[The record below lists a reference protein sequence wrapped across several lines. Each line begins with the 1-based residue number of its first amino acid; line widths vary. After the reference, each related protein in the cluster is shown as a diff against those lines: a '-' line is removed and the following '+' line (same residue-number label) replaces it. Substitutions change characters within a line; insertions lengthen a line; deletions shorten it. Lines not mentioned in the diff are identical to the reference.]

1 MNCRICRLDLYNLK
15 TRQKLKLEQI
25 VRIQTNISLQT

>member
-1 MNCRICRLDLYNLK
+1 MNCKICRLDLYNLK

-25 VRIQTNISLQT
+25 VRIQANS